1 MFYVYVYFDKHP
13 VYVGKGQKTRCF
25 DHFNLN
31 TRLGYLIRKR
41 EQQGI
46 KLDLQIYPCE
56 SEQKAFELEKFLINR
71 IGREDQGRGPL
82 FNLTDGGEGQSGLK
96 HSEET
101 KKKISTGLIGNK
113 NGLNGKSRTGQKH
126 SPETKEK
133 MSKSLTGKKY
143 PNRKPQVV
151 TEATREKMRIA
162 RRARDAKA

>member
-56 SEQKAFELEKFLINR
+56 TEEIAFNLERFLINK

-82 FNLTDGGEGQSGLK
+82 FNLTDGGEGQAGLI
-96 HSEET
+96 HTPET
-101 KKKISTGLIGNK
+101 KARISKGLIGNK
-113 NGLNGKSRTGQKH
+113 NGLNSKSRTGQTH
-126 SPETKEK
+126 SPEAKEK
-133 MSKSLTGKKY
+133 ISKSLTGKKY
-143 PNRKPQVV
+143 PNRKPQLV

-162 RRARDAKA
+162 RRARNA